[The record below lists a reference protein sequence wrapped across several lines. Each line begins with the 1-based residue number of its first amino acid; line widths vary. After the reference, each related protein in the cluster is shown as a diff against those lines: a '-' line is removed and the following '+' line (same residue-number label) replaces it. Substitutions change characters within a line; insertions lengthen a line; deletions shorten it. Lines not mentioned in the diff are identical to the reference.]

1 VSKSA
6 SIFGEKRRDVNSCY
20 IDALQE
26 TSLDSP
32 ANVPSW
38 KNAEN
43 TLQSRSVFPVSA
55 FVIMGAAF
63 AVIVPFFF
71 LGSPSGHDFEF
82 HMFSWMEVVQQWK
95 QGIFFPRWATYA
107 HWTFGEARFLFY
119 PPASWNL
126 GALLGSVLPWQL
138 TSGAYVWVALIA
150 SGFSMFLLA
159 RRWFNRSDAIFAAV
173 LYAVNPYH
181 LVIVYWRSALAEL
194 LAGCLIPLVLLYAV
208 RSEEEGPR
216 VILPLGLVVAA
227 AWLTNAPSA
236 VMVNYSIALLLLII
250 AIVRRNAR
258 VLIHGTVAVV
268 LGAALAAFYL
278 VPAGYEQKW
287 INLSQ
292 VLAPGVR
299 PLDNFLFTSIHDAD
313 HNHFNLFMSIVAV
326 AEILVAGVMLWDLR
340 RTRNSQSFPW
350 WLLAIWSGIAT
361 LLMCRFSY
369 VLWEILPEL
378 RFVQLPWRWLLC
390 LNVPLALAAT
400 AVMRRW
406 WMRSVLY
413 LAMVALLL
421 ILWNRVQQPWWDNA
435 ADLAEMQ
442 DAIQDGSGYEGT
454 DEYVPSGAD
463 PYDLNKNAPLV
474 AVVGRD
480 RAHIRIL
487 DWGPQLKR
495 FTAEV
500 SRSENL
506 RLRLFYYPAW
516 RVEVN
521 GVPIVAKTQAHT
533 GEILVPV
540 ETGISEVR
548 VKFIQTPDRFW
559 GGMISLI
566 SLVLA
571 VTLMFYQRRGSWS
584 WTDAART
591 PSRPRASTN

>member
-299 PLDNFLFTSIHDAD
+299 PLDNFLFTSINDAD
-313 HNHFNLFMSIVAV
+313 HNHFNLFMSIIAV